1 MKLSK
6 VALVLSSLSLISS
19 AFAMTDSELATAL
32 RADAAKYLITIKVPR
47 LAFHWV
53 DASDITPPGQYK
65 NRFPM
70 VSSQYRDYVAKQGH
84 KIFNKRDP
92 RDSDV
97 AGPGLYL
104 ASDPKI
110 TRGYGANK
118 TFGLIVGVLKPGARI
133 YVSTYSAVNMI
144 SSNIVA
150 EISKRGCP
158 SSDYTSILDTNDQSC
173 TKIKQLLVGADLSFA
188 DGRFYSYGTSTMPG
202 CSRID
207 AKRDM
212 TPAKSGASL
221 DGLDTFVAYTPNLF
235 SNIYGVTY
243 MTSAGSDAFGD
254 QILAYLKGV
263 KISNDVSKNL
273 LSDAQLSDASIKTMS
288 AAEQVQFSQKYILG
302 CVK

>member
-1 MKLSK
+1 MTLANL
-6 VALVLSSLSLISS
+6 ALIPS
-19 AFAMTDSELATAL
+19 AFAMTDSELTSAL
-32 RADAAKYLITIKVPR
+32 RADASKYLITIKVPR

-70 VSSQYRDYVAKQGH
+70 VAAQYRDYVAKQGR

-118 TFGLIVGVLKPGARI
+118 TFGLIVGVLKPGSKI
-133 YVSTYSAVNMI
+133 YVSTYSTNNTIAP
-144 SSNIVA
+144 NITA

-158 SSDYTSILDTNDQSC
+158 NTDYNALLDTNDQSC
-173 TKIKQLLVGADLSFA
+173 TKIKQLLIGSDLSFA
-188 DGRFYSYGTSTMPG
+188 DGRFYSYGTANMPG
-202 CSRID
+202 CSHIE

-212 TPAKSGASL
+212 TPLKTGTSL

-243 MTSAGSDAFGD
+243 MTTAGSDTFGD

-263 KISNDVSKNL
+263 RSSNDLTKNL
-273 LSDAQLSDASIKTMS
+273 LSDAQLSDPSIKTMS
-288 AAEQVQFSQKYILG
+288 VAEQAQFSQRFILG